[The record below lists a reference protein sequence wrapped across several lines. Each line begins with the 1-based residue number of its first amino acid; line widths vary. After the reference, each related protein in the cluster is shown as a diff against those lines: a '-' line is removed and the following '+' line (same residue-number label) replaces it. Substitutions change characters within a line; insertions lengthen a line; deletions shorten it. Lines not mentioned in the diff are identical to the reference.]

1 MFEPDREPPGM
12 LESHVSGIGA
22 RGVFEKSVIGVIV
35 VAVLYFGSELFVPLA
50 ISVLLALSLS
60 PVVDFLRRPGLP
72 QPLAVALTVLLAFSI
87 IFVAG
92 AVVTNQVTQLGAE
105 LPRYQAA
112 LKEKVQAFNRLT
124 GARGGTLDRASN
136 TLKDLQK
143 ELEKGGIDSQAVPQP
158 RGKPQPGPEGSKPIP
173 VEVHMP
179 PPTALQQIE
188 SIISVALSPLATV
201 GIIIVFVI
209 FLLLKQNDVRD
220 RAIRLMG
227 AHDLERT
234 TTALND
240 AGRRLSS
247 YFLTLVVIN
256 AGFGLVIGLGLW
268 SIGVP
273 SPILWGILAMLM
285 RFIPMVGVFIAAAI
299 PVLLSAAVAPG
310 WFMLGS
316 VVALYLVAEVIMNV
330 IVEPLLQSSST
341 GLSSLAILLSAAF
354 WTLLWGP
361 IGLLLAVPLTAVLV
375 VLGSHVDGLRF
386 LNVLLGDTPPLTPAQ
401 GFYQRMLANDPHEA
415 AEQAERLLRNLP
427 LIDYYDDVVMD
438 GLRLAQTDADL
449 HKLALA
455 RLPAIR
461 DAALSMIEALSD
473 ELAERSK
480 ETSGAAPIL
489 PDSWREEG
497 AIVCVAGQSA
507 LDELGA
513 IILVQLL
520 QHQGFRPKLMPMVEV
535 SAAHMQATEF
545 TGVKLVCISILDVE
559 HRGAYLKF
567 LVRRLRRILPG
578 GHLLGGFWKHD
589 DDDVR
594 QKAVVDNIPVDANV
608 SSLADA
614 IAYCLREAA
623 KEVSAVVTEPA
634 AGCAA

>member
-1 MFEPDREPPGM
+1 MFDAVREPPGG
-12 LESHVSGIGA
+12 LDSHFSGIGA
-22 RGVFEKSVIGVIV
+22 GGVFEKSVIGVIV
-35 VAVLYFGSELFVPLA
+35 VAMLYFGSDLFVPLA

-72 QPLAVALTVLLAFSI
+72 QPLAVALTVLLAFLI

-92 AVVTNQVTQLGAE
+92 AVVTNQVTQLGTE

-112 LKEKVQAFNRLT
+112 LKEKVRAFNRLT
-124 GARGGTLDRASN
+124 GTRGGTLDRASN

-143 ELEKGGIDSQAVPQP
+143 ELDKGGIDSQPVPQP
-158 RGKPQPGPEGSKPIP
+158 RGRPQLGQDVPRPIP

-188 SIISVALSPLATV
+188 SIISVTLSPLATV

-234 TTALND
+234 TTALNE

-285 RFIPMVGVFIAAAI
+285 RFMPMVGVLIAAAI

-316 VVALYLVAEVIMNV
+316 VVALYLVAEALMNV

-341 GLSSLAILLSAAF
+341 GLSSLAI
-354 WTLLWGP
+354 
-361 IGLLLAVPLTAVLV
+361 
-375 VLGSHVDGLRF
+375 
-386 LNVLLGDTPPLTPAQ
+386 
-401 GFYQRMLANDPHEA
+401 
-415 AEQAERLLRNLP
+415 
-427 LIDYYDDVVMD
+427 
-438 GLRLAQTDADL
+438 
-449 HKLALA
+449 
-455 RLPAIR
+455 
-461 DAALSMIEALSD
+461 
-473 ELAERSK
+473 
-480 ETSGAAPIL
+480 
-489 PDSWREEG
+489 
-497 AIVCVAGQSA
+497 
-507 LDELGA
+507 
-513 IILVQLL
+513 
-520 QHQGFRPKLMPMVEV
+520 
-535 SAAHMQATEF
+535 
-545 TGVKLVCISILDVE
+545 
-559 HRGAYLKF
+559 
-567 LVRRLRRILPG
+567 
-578 GHLLGGFWKHD
+578 
-589 DDDVR
+589 
-594 QKAVVDNIPVDANV
+594 
-608 SSLADA
+608 
-614 IAYCLREAA
+614 
-623 KEVSAVVTEPA
+623 
-634 AGCAA
+634 